1 MNQQAAKDLIE
12 LVNKL
17 KGLPKTKQVEYNT
30 KDKEGNWHKMY
41 FKYTPLD
48 DILEK
53 IKENSKWA
61 LLQPLYISEGV
72 PAIENILIHES
83 GEELR
88 SGPFTL
94 YIDKATKMQDIGAVI
109 TYTRRYS
116 IGSFLGIA
124 TEEDADA
131 QFESK
136 PSDVKA
142 TEKQVAYLAR
152 IYTGDNLEKLLH
164 ANNITKLE
172 ELSLVKASELIDR
185 NKKREAEQ
193 KEKQ

>member
-12 LVNKL
+12 LVNQL
-17 KGLPKTKQVEYNT
+17 EGLPKTKEVKYGQT
-30 KDKEGNWHKMY
+30 T

-48 DILEK
+48 DILKK
-53 IKENSKWA
+53 IKQNPKWA
-61 LLQPLYISEGV
+61 LLQPLT
-72 PAIENILIHES
+72 IEDGAPVIKNILIHES
-83 GEELR
+83 GEEIH

-116 IGSFLGIA
+116 IGAFLGIA

-142 TEKQVAYLAR
+142 TEKQMAYLAR
-152 IYTGDNLEKLLH
+152 IYTGENLEKLLK
-164 ANNITKLE
+164 ANNVTKLD
-172 ELSLVKASELIDR
+172 ELSLAKASELIDR
-185 NKKREAEQ
+185 NKKRESEQ

>member
-12 LVNKL
+12 LVNQL
-17 KGLPKTKQVEYNT
+17 KGLPKTKQVKY
-30 KDKEGNWHKMY
+30 KETSFH
-41 FKYTPLD
+41 YTPLD

-53 IKENSKWA
+53 IKENNKWA
-61 LLQPLYISEGV
+61 LLQPLFISEGV
-72 PAIENILIHES
+72 PAVENILIHES

-116 IGSFLGIA
+116 IGAFLGIA

-136 PSDVKA
+136 PTDVKA
-142 TEKQVAYLAR
+142 TEKQIAYLAR
-152 IYTGDNLEKLLH
+152 IYTGENLEKLLH

-172 ELSLVKASELIDR
+172 ELSLAKASELIDR